1 MSKEHLFYS
10 IIQPHIMALLK
21 QQFSINLLFYEI
33 NALLVITSFNNTSHD
48 AEIWNSGNK
57 KFHSRVE

>member
-48 AEIWNSGNK
+48 AEI
-57 KFHSRVE
+57 